1 MKKNDIPKDRRER
14 SEAELDRRLRDYW
27 QALGEGEVPPAMAE
41 LAGDL
46 ERARR
51 TGEAA
56 GADRIALSSGHSSDG
71 QAAAEAEAAPVV
83 GRRRAH

>member
-1 MKKNDIPKDRRER
+1 MTKNDIPKDRRER

-27 QALGEGEVPPAMAE
+27 QALGEGEVPPAMTE

-51 TGEAA
+51 EGEAA
-56 GADRIALSSGHSSDG
+56 GSDRVALSSGRSSDG
-71 QAAAEAEAAPVV
+71 QAAAEAAAAPLF